1 MLSRAFTKPKKS
13 PKHGDNESKSG
24 TSMPDSEDSLVGFMD
39 DRPLFFCGESV
50 SRLSLRET
58 LRASVGVMGESPLGM
73 TEKVVLL
80 RGKVYAL
87 KRFRA
92 LRVRRREFGKRIERL
107 AQVSKRCEYLVPVIA
122 YLYTKRIKFV
132 VSDYFPMGSLADLLA
147 GGRECGHTA
156 LDWNQRLRIAL
167 DIAQAITFIHT
178 QYPPYE
184 KNMLMNVHGN
194 IKSSNVMI
202 TVNFTARLSDYGL
215 TQLAGELE
223 EVSDTWQR
231 KPPPSPES
239 PYTNK
244 LSQKS
249 DILNFGILLLD
260 MLGGPRVRD
269 FRNGVMERMEEI
281 KKGDIEFFEFIVE
294 GKEREQALLVLDIAL
309 KCADKVPEARPPIE
323 QTLSRLGDVLLI
335 K

>member
-1 MLSRAFTKPKKS
+1 MLSRAFTKPKRS
-13 PKHGDNESKSG
+13 PKHGDDDGKSG
-24 TSMPDSEDSLVGFMD
+24 TSLLESEDFVVGFMD
-39 DRPLFFCGESV
+39 DLPLFFCGESV
-50 SRLSLRET
+50 SRLSLREI

-80 RGKVYAL
+80 GGKVYAL

-107 AQVSKRCEYLVPVIA
+107 AQVSKRCEYLVPVTA

-132 VSDYFPMGSLADLLA
+132 VCDYFPMGSLADLLA

-167 DIAQAITFIHT
+167 DIAQAIAFIHT

-202 TVNFTARLSDYGL
+202 TINFTAHLSNYGL
-215 TQLAGELE
+215 TQLAEELE
-223 EVSDTWQR
+223 EVSGSWQR
-231 KPPPSPES
+231 KPPPSPEN
-239 PYTNK
+239 PNTNK
-244 LSQKS
+244 LSQKG
-249 DILNFGILLLD
+249 DIFNFGMVLLE
-260 MLGGPRVRD
+260 MLGAPRGRGIK
-269 FRNGVMERMEEI
+269 NGIMERKEEI
-281 KKGDIEFFEFIVE
+281 KKDPIDFFEFFVE
-294 GKEREQALLVLDIAL
+294 GKEREQALLVLDIAFE
-309 KCADKVPEARPPIE
+309 CAAKVPEARPPIE
-323 QTLSRLGDVLLI
+323 QILRRLGDVLI
-335 K
+335 HN

>member
-24 TSMPDSEDSLVGFMD
+24 TSMLDSEDCLVGFMD

-147 GGRECGHTA
+147 GEFT
-156 LDWNQRLRIAL
+156 NTFTIYS
-167 DIAQAITFIHT
+167 AI
-178 QYPPYE
+178 
-184 KNMLMNVHGN
+184 L
-194 IKSSNVMI
+194 
-202 TVNFTARLSDYGL
+202 
-215 TQLAGELE
+215 
-223 EVSDTWQR
+223 
-231 KPPPSPES
+231 
-239 PYTNK
+239 YTYIYSLFLLK
-244 LSQKS
+244 L
-249 DILNFGILLLD
+249 
-260 MLGGPRVRD
+260 
-269 FRNGVMERMEEI
+269 
-281 KKGDIEFFEFIVE
+281 FF
-294 GKEREQALLVLDIAL
+294 Q
-309 KCADKVPEARPPIE
+309 
-323 QTLSRLGDVLLI
+323 
-335 K
+335 